1 MNRIKNTQLSFALP
15 NQAGDSARARRGFT
29 LIELLVVI
37 AIIAI
42 LAAMLLPA
50 LSKAKKKAQQASCL
64 SNQKQLA
71 LGWVMYTG
79 DNNDRVVG
87 FSTDPGAATPNWRVQ
102 ADKVTDTAPAGYTGN
117 QLVTWKVETGY
128 KKGPL
133 FSYAPAAGIMHCP
146 GDIRVT
152 IPGHFTWTSYS
163 GVNGFAN
170 GDTAYEGLPGFIMK
184 ASQVLH
190 PSERFLWV
198 EECDSQ
204 QITVGGQRCGE
215 NIRTWDMTVG
225 NPALN
230 FANARW
236 GDSPAAFHGNNSTF
250 NFADGHAESHRW
262 LSAEVIAFA
271 NSMNPSKFTITG
283 GPEGSAAQTK
293 GKQDL
298 HYVASHNP
306 TVLNP

>member
-1 MNRIKNTQLSFALP
+1 
-15 NQAGDSARARRGFT
+15 
-29 LIELLVVI
+29 
-37 AIIAI
+37 
-42 LAAMLLPA
+42 MLLPA

-71 LGWVMYTG
+71 MGWMMYAG
-79 DNNDRVVG
+79 DNVDRVVG

-102 ADKVTDTAPAGYTGN
+102 ADKVPDAAPAGYTGN
-117 QLVTWKVETGY
+117 RLVQWKVETGY
-128 KKGPL
+128 RNGPL
-133 FSYAPAAGIMHCP
+133 FNYAPAPGIMHCP
-146 GDIRVT
+146 GDIR
-152 IPGHFTWTSYS
+152 INIAGHFAWTSYS

-170 GDTAYEGLPGFIMK
+170 GDTAYEALPGFIMK
-184 ASQVLH
+184 TSQVLH

-215 NIRTWDMTVG
+215 NVRTWDMRVG

-230 FANARW
+230 FANASW
-236 GDSPAAFHGNNSTF
+236 GDSPAAYHGNNSTF

-283 GPEGSAAQTK
+283 GAEGNAAQTR

-298 HYVASHNP
+298 YYVASHNP